1 MYLCSPKQQINLQVD
16 IAIPTFPLNIFNKNS
31 IVSDL
36 LQRILIYSK
45 EVVELPLGL
54 FHNKMCNNTKS
65 QSVMKLSSRVN
76 AGLGD
81 FST

>member
-1 MYLCSPKQQINLQVD
+1 M
-16 IAIPTFPLNIFNKNS
+16 
-31 IVSDL
+31 VSDL

-81 FST
+81 FSTWIIL